1 MYQVPLE
8 QAKAQFSQLIQEAI
22 KGQEIVITEN
32 DMPLLKLVSIA
43 KSKPRAQFGSA
54 KGLITMSDDFDAP
67 LEDFKEY
74 MQNSK

>member
-8 QAKAQFSQLIQEAI
+8 QAKVQFSQLIQQAM

-32 DMPLLKLVSIA
+32 DVPLLKLVSIS
-43 KSKPRAQFGSA
+43 KSKPSAQFGSA

-74 MQNSK
+74 MQ

>member
-8 QAKAQFSQLIQEAI
+8 QAKAQFSKLIQEAI

-32 DMPLLKLVSIA
+32 NVPLLKLVSIS

-74 MQNSK
+74 MQ